1 MEITVPAAQRKETK
15 TMKNTAEKLDW
26 KGMEC
31 VRLTA
36 GGYTALIAPGIGSN
50 VIRLHDDKNGVEFFR
65 WNENNTPEDI
75 QASAEVWGLPTLYLP
90 NRFAD
95 GVLRTSDAVYQL
107 PVNEKAPFHNHIHGF
122 LHKRCHTVVS
132 YAADADAAWLRT
144 SYVYNESD
152 PFFQYFPLP
161 FTAEFC
167 FTLSENGL
175 EYSFSIT
182 NQAQKKLPVSVATHT
197 TISAPFVDGAQEEDI
212 RIQVPITE
220 RWILND
226 RCLPTGEIRPL
237 DDYDNTFRN
246 GTACPVKRVVDN
258 DMYTATR
265 LVLPDGSVF
274 RGVRMTDTAS
284 GKGIGYE
291 VSEGYHFW
299 ILWNDR
305 GEKHYFCPEPMTAMI
320 DAPNLDMPSE
330 KTGYCELESGE
341 IYHLAQHFF
350 TILPEKKD

>member
-152 PFFQYFPLP
+152 PFFQYFP
-161 FTAEFC
+161 
-167 FTLSENGL
+167 
-175 EYSFSIT
+175 
-182 NQAQKKLPVSVATHT
+182 
-197 TISAPFVDGAQEEDI
+197 
-212 RIQVPITE
+212 
-220 RWILND
+220 
-226 RCLPTGEIRPL
+226 
-237 DDYDNTFRN
+237 
-246 GTACPVKRVVDN
+246 
-258 DMYTATR
+258 
-265 LVLPDGSVF
+265 
-274 RGVRMTDTAS
+274 
-284 GKGIGYE
+284 
-291 VSEGYHFW
+291 
-299 ILWNDR
+299 
-305 GEKHYFCPEPMTAMI
+305 
-320 DAPNLDMPSE
+320 
-330 KTGYCELESGE
+330 
-341 IYHLAQHFF
+341 
-350 TILPEKKD
+350 